1 MMTFRP
7 VRHQKIQA
15 RRTRSPAEGAQLQ
28 VEPRSI
34 HLIGPLRL
42 EPGDHRVDLGIAEL
56 VLPRRQLALSRR
68 TDVLDDLA
76 QRGGGVLQFVA
87 AAVEGGQRIKPVGVF
102 PPPVGCNLAVI
113 AVTGRAMFL
122 VHLGAQ
128 RHLPRVR
135 LARDVAPRE
144 GLHALLVAVAG
155 LPIACTDEHYRHRD
169 DGALPSFTTHGALFN
184 RMKAPS
190 YSTVP
195 LKTPSVSGACP
206 SPSSCGAEGDVA
218 AGGAS
223 WACPSPLLCGWEWPG
238 PSGCGS
244 DITPSP

>member
-15 RRTRSPAEGAQLQ
+15 RRTRSPAEGALLH

-42 EPGDHRVDLGIAEL
+42 EPGDHRVALGIAEL
-56 VLPRRQLALSRR
+56 VLPRRHLALSRR
-68 TDVLDDLA
+68 TAVLADLA
-76 QRGGGVLQFVA
+76 HRGGGVMPFVA
-87 AAVEGGQRIKPVGVF
+87 AAGEGGRRIKPVGAF
-102 PPPVGCNLAVI
+102 PPPVGCTLAVI

-169 DGALPSFTTHGALFN
+169 DGALPSFTTHGALFI

-195 LKTPSVSGACP
+195 LDAPDKTSACP
-206 SPSSCGAEGDVA
+206 SPSSCGAEGDGA
-218 AGGAS
+218 AGGA
-223 WACPSPLLCGWEWPG
+223 AGAGPAPG
-238 PSGCGS
+238 GGGGE
-244 DITPSP
+244 